1 MNQALTTPP
10 TSPPPCRR
18 PWRCQI
24 LAPGRNSGLQLPLN
38 HKPNS
43 SRIHAEDKLQLQV
56 FCSGDLRRLQR
67 FLSNRFHSQ

>member
-1 MNQALTTPP
+1 MNQALTTRQRSP
-10 TSPPPCRR
+10 SVPPPMAVPNSR
-18 PWRCQI
+18 PWKKLR
-24 LAPGRNSGLQLPLN
+24 AAASAKS
-38 HKPNS
+38 KPNS